1 MAVNGGN
8 AEPATPPSGS
18 HPWCQ
23 MSPSSL
29 ALVPVLATVRVGE
42 RFRARA
48 AGAEVTAPLHL
59 GAGCRGRCSRRPRA
73 WGCRRRQRGQVSSVL
88 HGVRG
93 AGREGR
99 RRRVPPSRDAH
110 RASTSTGPPWQPG
123 PGVTVTVDGP
133 PTSPRLLLRGRK
145 GPKAQTR
152 RGRTAPRTRSS
163 PLSRVLRG
171 GEVSVR

>member
-1 MAVNGGN
+1 MAVNGGMQSQ
-8 AEPATPPSGS
+8 PPPVRVAPVVSDV
-18 HPWCQ
+18 
-23 MSPSSL
+23 PSSL

-59 GAGCRGRCSRRPRA
+59 GAGCGGRCSRRPRA
-73 WGCRRRQRGQVSSVL
+73 WGCRRRQRGRVSSVL

-93 AGREGR
+93 AGREGWH
-99 RRRVPPSRDAH
+99 RRVPPSRDAR
-110 RASTSTGPPWQPG
+110 RASTGTGPPWQPG
-123 PGVTVTVDGP
+123 PGVTVTTDGP
-133 PTSPRLLLRGRK
+133 PMSPRLLLRGRK